1 VDGPHGMGAGRGR
14 RSLGRVCHRG
24 DAAMIWWWVVGVVVC
39 AAIVWCV
46 P

>member
-1 VDGPHGMGAGRGR
+1 MDDVHGMGAGRGR
-14 RSLGRVCHRG
+14 RGLWCDRYCGVQ
-24 DAAMIWWWVVGVVVC
+24 AMMWVVGVVVC